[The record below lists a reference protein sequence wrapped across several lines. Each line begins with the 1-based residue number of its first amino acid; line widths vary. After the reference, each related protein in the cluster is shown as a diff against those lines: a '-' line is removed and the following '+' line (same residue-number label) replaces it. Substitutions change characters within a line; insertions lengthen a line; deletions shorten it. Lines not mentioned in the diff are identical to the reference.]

1 MTKVA
6 IITGASSG
14 FGLLT
19 SIELAKNGYQTI
31 ATMRDLNRQQ
41 QLLELAHKEGV
52 ADHLHIMQLDVTR
65 EDQVHEVVGQVVKQ
79 YGAIDLLI
87 NNAGYA
93 KGGLVE
99 EIPLS
104 EWRKQFDTNVFG
116 LIQMTQAVLPYMR
129 SKRSG
134 TIINLSSISGLIGFP
149 MMAPYVASKHAVEGF
164 SEALRLEV
172 APFGIRVVLVE
183 PGAFQTAIWEKGLST
198 ADTKGATDYD
208 RIKDHVMSQAT
219 QIAEKGGDPLQ
230 VAKLIVQISNSSSP
244 SLRYPIGKGTKQAIW
259 LKKMVPWSILEKV
272 LGKQFQQNSH

>member
-19 SIELAKNGYQTI
+19 AVELAKSGYQTI

-41 QLLELAHKEGV
+41 PLLELAKREGV
-52 ADHLHIMQLDVTR
+52 ESRLQIMQLDVTQ
-65 EDQVHEVVGQVVKQ
+65 ENQVQEVVGRVVEQ
-79 YGAIDLLI
+79 YGAIDLLV

-99 EIPLS
+99 EIPMS

-116 LIQMTQAVLPYMR
+116 LIQMTQVVLPYMR

-172 APFGIRVVLVE
+172 ASFGIRVVLVE

-198 ADTKGATDYD
+198 ADATGAVDYSH
-208 RIKDHVMSQAT
+208 ITGKVMSQAQ
-219 QIAEKGGDPLQ
+219 QIAQTGEDPLQ
-230 VAKLIVQISNSSSP
+230 VAKLIVQISQSSSP

-259 LKKMVPWSILEKV
+259 LKKIVPWSILEKV
-272 LGKQFQQNSH
+272 LGKQLH

>member
-19 SIELAKNGYQTI
+19 AVELAKSGYQTI

-41 QLLELAHKEGV
+41 QLLKLAKSEGV
-52 ADHLHIMQLDVTR
+52 EGCLQIMQLDVTW
-65 EDQVHEVVGQVVKQ
+65 ENQVQEVVGRVVDQ
-79 YGAIDLLI
+79 YGTIDLLV

-99 EIPLS
+99 EIPMS

-172 APFGIRVVLVE
+172 ASFGIRVVLVE

-198 ADTKGATDYD
+198 AGDTGAVDYS
-208 RIKDHVMSQAT
+208 RITGKVMSQVQ
-219 QIAEKGGDPLQ
+219 QISKTGGDPLQ
-230 VAKLIVQISNSSSP
+230 VAKLIVQISQSSSP
-244 SLRYPIGKGTKQAIW
+244 SLRYPIGKGIKQTIW
-259 LKKMVPWSILEKV
+259 LKKIVPWSILEKV
-272 LGKQFQQNSH
+272 LGKQLH